1 MRSYSLRAFWNKF
14 TINDAMETLED
25 QYTCALRDSI
35 SGMGESALQRAYEL
49 GRRALADGLGVLD
62 MAAIYHKALVAG
74 LPRNSTPE
82 EFGLMLQAGASF
94 FAESLSPFEMTHRG
108 FRETNIALRHLNQT
122 LEEEIKRIAHALHD
136 EAGQLLVSVYLA
148 LDEVAG
154 NLPPARE
161 HLLKVKGLLDKIEM
175 ELRRL
180 CHELRPTILD
190 ELGLLPAL
198 KFLAEGVA
206 ARTGLRITI
215 AGESDLPLSPLL
227 ATTLYRIVQEALTNV
242 TRHAKASQVHVTIQQ
257 ELQTLRCSIRDNGV
271 GFDVSSLSA
280 RTGERG
286 FGLTGIRERL
296 NSLGGSLSLVSTPG
310 QGTELVITIPHTNSP
325 EA

>member
-1 MRSYSLRAFWNKF
+1 MRE
-14 TINDAMETLED
+14 IMEKLED
-25 QYTCALRDSI
+25 QYTSALRDSI
-35 SGMGESALQRAYEL
+35 VGMGESALHQAYEL

-62 MAAIYHKALVAG
+62 MAAMYHKALAAG
-74 LPRNSTPE
+74 LPRDSTPE
-82 EFGLMLQAGASF
+82 ETALMLQAGASF

-108 FRETNIALRHLNQT
+108 FRDSNIALRHLNQT
-122 LEEEIKRIAHALHD
+122 LEQEIKRIAHALHD
-136 EAGQLLVSVYLA
+136 EAAQLLASVYLA

-161 HLLKVKGLLDKIEM
+161 HLLKVKGLLDLIEGQ
-175 ELRRL
+175 LRQL
-180 CHELRPTILD
+180 SHELRPTILD
-190 ELGLLPAL
+190 DWGLLPAL
-198 KFLAEGVA
+198 KFLAEGVT
-206 ARTGLRITI
+206 ARTGLFIKVE
-215 AGESDLPLSPLL
+215 GESGPALSPLL

-242 TRHAKASQVHVTIQQ
+242 TRHAKATQVQVTIQH
-257 ELQTLRCSIRDNGV
+257 ELQTLRCSIKDNGV

-286 FGLTGIRERL
+286 LGLIGIRERL
-296 NSLGGSLSLVSTPG
+296 HSVGGSPSLVSTPG

>member
-1 MRSYSLRAFWNKF
+1 
-14 TINDAMETLED
+14 MEKVED
-25 QYTCALRDSI
+25 QYTAALRDSI
-35 SGMGESALQRAYEL
+35 AGMGESALHQAYEL

-62 MAAIYHKALVAG
+62 MAAMYHKALAAS
-74 LPRNSTPE
+74 LPRDSTSE
-82 EFGLMLQAGASF
+82 ETTLMLQAGASF

-108 FRETNIALRHLNQT
+108 FRDSNIALRHLNQT
-122 LEEEIKRIAHALHD
+122 LEQEIKRIAHALHD
-136 EAGQLLVSVYLA
+136 EAAQLLASVYLA

-161 HLLKVKGLLDKIEM
+161 HLLKVKGLLDLIEGQ
-175 ELRRL
+175 LRQL
-180 CHELRPTILD
+180 SHELRPTILD
-190 ELGLLPAL
+190 DWGLLPAL
-198 KFLAEGVA
+198 KFLAEGVT
-206 ARTGLRITI
+206 ARTGLFITVE
-215 AGESDLPLSPLL
+215 GESAPALSPLL

-242 TRHAKASQVHVTIQQ
+242 TRHAKATQVQVTIQH
-257 ELQTLRCSIRDNGV
+257 ELQTLRCSIKDNGV

-286 FGLTGIRERL
+286 LGLIGIRERL
-296 NSLGGSLSLVSTPG
+296 HSVGGSPSLVSTPG